1 MEENENRQERILD
14 RWEHMLA
21 RQEHMLERMFDRQ
34 ERMPERMFDRQ
45 RRVYSDLQ
53 KHMLKTSRF
62 MFATGIGF
70 VVVVVIVSVIVL
82 WVMYSHISNLAS
94 EIRVIHGHISG
105 VETEIS
111 IRKDYCRPKKISK
124 IKIKRLVEEEGENI
138 KSSPTLCLD
147 NYDVY
152 VECPCD

>member
-14 RWEHMLA
+14 RQRHM
-21 RQEHMLERMFDRQ
+21 
-34 ERMPERMFDRQ
+34 
-45 RRVYSDLQ
+45 YSDLQ
-53 KHMLKTSRF
+53 RHMFKTSRF
-62 MFATGIGF
+62 MFATVIGF
-70 VVVVVIVSVIVL
+70 VAVVGIASAIVL
-82 WVMYSHISNLAS
+82 WGMYSHISNLAS

-147 NYDVY
+147 NYYVY